1 MSYNK
6 TFKMGLRDI
15 DLIETS
21 LQQRLNELS
30 MSFDSKSNDRSTLES
45 EINEIR
51 SLLGNLHNQ
60 KTLYRPKSAV
70 YVSG

>member
-45 EINEIR
+45 EINELR
-51 SLLGNLHNQ
+51 SLLGNLPNQ
-60 KTLYRPKSAV
+60 KTWYRPKSAV

>member
-51 SLLGNLHNQ
+51 SLLGNLHN
-60 KTLYRPKSAV
+60 KKRGIGPSLLFM
-70 YVSG
+70 

>member
-60 KTLYRPKSAV
+60 KTWYRPKSAV

>member
-60 KTLYRPKSAV
+60 KRGIGPSLLFM
-70 YVSG
+70 